1 VAHQSEAGNTHH
13 GRLGIV
19 REEIHFHRTDE
30 EDQEDTDP
38 RNFHDNLVEEGPHS
52 VEEGLQSVLL
62 EEARI
67 RKKEEV
73 DHSKI
78 VAGKLLPFLTE
89 GGLEHSSDFLEE
101 IDGALLEHVLDPNS
115 SPVEEL
121 VDGAREAERR
131 PRDLQ
136 RDEMSILGDLQASPD
151 DLE

>member
-1 VAHQSEAGNTHH
+1 
-13 GRLGIV
+13 
-19 REEIHFHRTDE
+19 
-30 EDQEDTDP
+30 
-38 RNFHDNLVEEGPHS
+38 
-52 VEEGLQSVLL
+52 
-62 EEARI
+62 
-67 RKKEEV
+67 
-73 DHSKI
+73 
-78 VAGKLLPFLTE
+78 
-89 GGLEHSSDFLEE
+89 LEHSSDFLEE